1 MKFFTKAIEIVAKE
15 AKNILKH
22 MSEQPHGIAGAS
34 TYFSREYMKQQ
45 EMNKKQD
52 QTKQPAKI
60 IEEECNNS
68 FRKTN

>member
-1 MKFFTKAIEIVAKE
+1 MKFFTKAIEIVKKE
-15 AKNILKH
+15 AMNILKR

-34 TYFSREYMKQQ
+34 THFSREYMKQQ
-45 EMNKKQD
+45 EMDRKQD
-52 QTKQPAKI
+52 QTQQPAKI